1 MKTEILMPRV
11 SRDAVS
17 CLENY
22 SSHPS
27 AFLALNSK
35 TCHFTD
41 KDSPG
46 FIAYRPSGGY
56 LFQLG
61 SVFSPKDQQVQLLQK
76 FRDFARIQK
85 KQICALQLRPED
97 IGLYRDAGFRLNQ
110 LGRSYSLD
118 LRSFTTAGSKFTRL
132 RNKIHRARKAGV
144 EVFELGV
151 DQSPSERYDN
161 ELQALTAEWLHN
173 KGRFKKLLD
182 FMVGELGGPHDSMR
196 RIFIALKDNS
206 VCGFISY
213 VPVWGAQAGFMHD
226 LSRRSPHSPPGVM
239 ELLNVTAM
247 NRFKSEE
254 VTHLH
259 FGLTPF
265 MGCGSDTD
273 IIAGRSKFVSWLLKT
288 LSTHGDAV
296 YPAQSQAQY
305 KLKWKPGLVVPEYVA
320 YQGRFRLSCLARL
333 LLLTR
338 SI

>member
-1 MKTEILMPRV
+1 MKTAMLTPDTAEN
-11 SRDAVS
+11 ATQ

-35 TCHFTD
+35 TLHFSHE
-41 KDSPG
+41 DSPG
-46 FIAYRPSGGY
+46 FIAYRPSGAY

-61 SVFSPKDQQVQLLQK
+61 SVFAPEEHQAPLLK
-76 FRDFARIQK
+76 RFLEFARVQK
-85 KQICALQLRPED
+85 KQICALQLRTDD
-97 IGLYRDAGFRLNQ
+97 IQLYKEAGFRLNQ

-132 RNKIHRARKAGV
+132 RNKVNRARKAGV
-144 EVFELGV
+144 KVIELGV
-151 DQSPSERYDN
+151 DQQNSNHYDA
-161 ELQALTAEWLHN
+161 ELRSLTSAWLQN

-182 FMVGELGGPHDSMR
+182 FMVGELGGPHHSLR
-196 RIFIALKDNS
+196 RVFIAVKDDG
-206 VCGFISY
+206 VLGFISY
-213 VPVWGAQAGFMHD
+213 VPVWGQQAGFMHD
-226 LSRRSPHSPPGVM
+226 LSRRSPDAPPGVM

-254 VTHLH
+254 QSYLH

-265 MGCGSDTD
+265 MGCGTETD
-273 IIAGRSKFVSWLLKT
+273 LIEGRSKIVSWLLKT
-288 LSTHGDAV
+288 LSIHGKAV

-305 KLKWKPGLVVPEYVA
+305 KLKWNPGIIVPEFVA
-320 YQGRFRLSCLARL
+320 YQGRFRLSCLMRL
-333 LLLTR
+333 LMLTR